1 MLESVN
7 WEAAF
12 TKSLAGTITGVV
24 MGFLKPH
31 VMTPVVKMLGQ
42 NGNFAGPILGF
53 AIGFLLEALAPT
65 ILHDYTD
72 VVFGAIIGSFASD
85 PPTPEMMGK
94 NSNTNTAPA
103 TTTIVNYVPT
113 PVPVQTPAPVPEV
126 NYVSPPPTSS
136 LGFIS

>member
-7 WEAAF
+7 WEEAF
-12 TKSLAGTITGVV
+12 AKSLAGTITGVV

-31 VMTPVVKMLGQ
+31 VMAPVVKMLGQ

-72 VVFGAIIGSFASD
+72 VVYGAIIGAFASD
-85 PPTPEMMGK
+85 PPTPEMMGQ
-94 NSNTNTAPA
+94 NNNTNPAPA
-103 TTTIVNYVPT
+103 TTIVNYVPT
-113 PVPVQTPAPVPEV
+113 PAPVQTYTPAPEV
-126 NYVSPPPTSS
+126 NYVSPPPISS